1 MDSHSLET
9 NQTVKQKER
18 TMTSLRN
25 NAFLTFLLSLCLA
38 LSACAAGRTTG
49 ETIDDST
56 TASSVK
62 MKLLDDAV
70 APGGSINVEVYKGTV
85 QLIGFVRTPEQEKA
99 AMERA
104 KAVDGVAKVVDA
116 MVVVPEERSFGR
128 TVDDQTIQTK
138 VKFDLGEVGA
148 GEAVS
153 VVTDVRNG
161 EVLLGGFVNTS
172 AQRAELERI
181 ANGVEGV
188 TRVHNFIGVREEL

>member
-1 MDSHSLET
+1 MDSTSIET
-9 NQTVKQKER
+9 NHPVKQRKKK
-18 TMTSLRN
+18 MTTLRYN
-25 NAFLTFLLSLCLA
+25 TFLTLMLSLCLA

-62 MKLLDDAV
+62 MNLLDDAV

-99 AMERA
+99 AIDRA
-104 KAVDGVAKVVDA
+104 KGVNGVTKVVDA

-128 TVDDQTIQTK
+128 SVDDQTIQTK

-161 EVLLGGFVNTS
+161 DVLLGGFVNTS

-181 ANGVEGV
+181 AKGVEGV
-188 TRVHNFIGVREEL
+188 TRVHNFIGVRDEL